1 MPTHVLP
8 ITILLVLVV
17 APMAYAV
24 LGRAR
29 MRNQRTP
36 VVRPLPAWTW
46 RLSLASMLLYVLAF
60 NLVFFV
66 QELFLVLPKALVPGL
81 RPTLFHNNHS
91 WTGTHPLAELFQGT
105 GVLATLLLGIACGW
119 WLRRENTGAA
129 WWRLLLFWLA
139 FGGVFMALPQLA
151 TGALLPQGDAG
162 RAMAYLGM
170 GEGARTLV
178 ALLALVAIPLAAL
191 WLLKPLLEL
200 AGDPAQVADAGA
212 RHRYVFLAATLPA
225 LLAIGLI
232 VPFRVPREWIEVLI
246 VPVVVTV
253 VGLVWLQAGAWSASR
268 LVVRDGAQAWPVAS
282 LLAAALVLLA
292 LFQLVLR
299 PGIAFS

>member
-1 MPTHVLP
+1 MPAQLLP
-8 ITILLVLVV
+8 IAILLVLVV
-17 APMAYAV
+17 APMAYAA
-24 LGRAR
+24 LGWAR
-29 MRNQRTP
+29 MRGRRAS
-36 VVRPLPAWTW
+36 VVRPLPAWDW
-46 RLSLASMLLYVLAF
+46 RMSLVSMLLYVLAF

-81 RPTLFHNNHS
+81 RPTLFHNNHG

-105 GVLATLLLGIACGW
+105 GVLATLLFGIACGW

-170 GEGARTLV
+170 GEAARTVV

-212 RHRYVFLAATLPA
+212 RHRHVLLAATFPA

-253 VGLVWLQAGAWSASR
+253 VGVVWLQAGAWREA
-268 LVVRDGAQAWPVAS
+268 GPVAGTRS
-282 LLAAALVLLA
+282 RSWPIAGALAAVLALLAV
-292 LFQLVLR
+292 FQLVLR
-299 PGIAFS
+299 PGIAFF

>member
-1 MPTHVLP
+1 MLP
-8 ITILLVLVV
+8 IAILLVLVV

-24 LGRAR
+24 LGWARTRGQRALA
-29 MRNQRTP
+29 
-36 VVRPLPAWTW
+36 VRPLPAWNW
-46 RLSLASMLLYVLAF
+46 RMSLVSMLLYVLAF

-91 WTGTHPLAELFQGT
+91 WSGTHPLAELFQGT
-105 GVLATLLLGIACGW
+105 GVLATLLFGIACGW

-139 FGGVFMALPQLA
+139 FSGVFMALPQLA

-170 GEGARTLV
+170 GESARTLV
-178 ALLALVAIPLAAL
+178 ALLALVAIPLYAL

-200 AGDPAQVADAGA
+200 AGNPAQVADSGA

-253 VGLVWLQAGAWSASR
+253 VGVVWLQAGAWRQARSVVGTGSR
-268 LVVRDGAQAWPVAS
+268 SWPIAGT
-282 LLAAALVLLA
+282 LAAVLALLA

-299 PGIAFS
+299 PGIAFF

>member
-1 MPTHVLP
+1 MLP
-8 ITILLVLVV
+8 IAILLVLVV

-24 LGRAR
+24 LSWTR

-36 VVRPLPAWTW
+36 VVRPLPAWSW
-46 RLSLASMLLYVLAF
+46 RMSLASMLLYVLAF

-105 GVLATLLLGIACGW
+105 GVLATLLLGTACGW
-119 WLRRENTGAA
+119 RLRRSASAPA

-170 GEGARTLV
+170 GQGARTLV
-178 ALLALVAIPLAAL
+178 ALLALIAIPLSAL

-200 AGDPAQVADAGA
+200 AGNPALVADAGA

-232 VPFRVPREWIEVLI
+232 VPFRMPREWIEVLI
-246 VPVVVTV
+246 VPVVVTL
-253 VGLVWLQAGAWSASR
+253 VGVVWLQTGAWRASR
-268 LVVRDGAQAWPVAS
+268 LAVRDGAQAWPVAS
-282 LLAAALVLLA
+282 FLAAVLALLAV
-292 LFQLVLR
+292 FQLVLR
-299 PGIAFS
+299 PGIAFF

>member
-1 MPTHVLP
+1 MLLIV
-8 ITILLVLVV
+8 ILLVLVV

-24 LGRAR
+24 LGWARTRSERAR
-29 MRNQRTP
+29 A
-36 VVRPLPAWTW
+36 VRPLPTW
-46 RLSLASMLLYVLAF
+46 NWRMSLASMLLYVLAF

-105 GVLATLLLGIACGW
+105 GALATLLLGTACGW
-119 WLRRENTGAA
+119 RLRRSASGPA

-139 FGGVFMALPQLA
+139 FGGVFMALPQVVA
-151 TGALLPQGDAG
+151 GALLPQGDAG

-170 GEGARTLV
+170 GEGARTVV
-178 ALLALVAIPLAAL
+178 ALLALGAIPLSAL

-200 AGDPAQVADAGA
+200 AEDPAQVADAGA
-212 RHRYVFLAATLPA
+212 RHRYVFLAASLPA

-253 VGLVWLQAGAWSASR
+253 VGLAWLQACAWRATR
-268 LVVRDGAQAWPVAS
+268 PAVRKGAQAWPVAA
-282 LLAAALVLLA
+282 LLVAVLALLA

-299 PGIAFS
+299 PGIAFY